1 MITLLFGFL
10 PQTPIDIS
18 AEPRLGSQLAAAL
31 SIEGRRVV
39 PDAEVAS
46 RGYAVRIKGKPWDEV
61 QPLLERGL
69 GVRFRETAPGELL
82 MEVDLSVRERERSLL
97 ALYTNNLDNRIKSG
111 IRTAF
116 KLSPTIP
123 PTPEAMEELDKRFGN
138 PGTGKP
144 DEQDGYAILKG
155 IAGSRAPNQILSGPA
170 LAYFERNS
178 VKTLINRDVWRTGD
192 MYSWR
197 DDRTLAPWVRQRAVA
212 FAREAETRIGR
223 ELSANAD
230 RFSTN
235 AVAEADRKLEAEAR
249 GMSLSHRLHF
259 EPKRGE
265 VMFEFSLVKPKLT
278 EAAWSDRGPLAVFSN
293 LLSFETLRDLMPS
306 DADRD
311 ALQKRRTAMGTAGLP
326 SRTWKRSGQ
335 DTTVSGALLAYAE
348 SENKDLV
355 MEIFPNRDVNLQ
367 ILQSPDA
374 TSGKFPSLGAFLGF
388 AGNPGFDLDMRPVTR
403 AVAGLNAEQTPT
415 GGLLVTNEMAFM
427 DRTRPLPMDTVLAV
441 SRIERER
448 RTLLEFAAESAK
460 LDDNDVQK
468 LAAAEAFPAR
478 GFVASYPVLRWVDRL
493 PDKDKQ
499 AISKALRESGSITFS
514 SRLGN
519 GASRLGQ
526 QISEWM
532 QGSPWYG
539 PRVGSIRTVTLH
551 PTFAKAFADGSEV
564 QIDQS
569 GGLARITVWIKSGT
583 ERVNCYEA
591 TLNGVNPEK

>member
-1 MITLLFGFL
+1 MIPLLFGFL

-46 RGYAVRIKGKPWDEV
+46 RGYAVRIKGKTFDEV
-61 QPLLERGL
+61 KPLLERGL
-69 GVRFRETAPGELL
+69 GIRFRETAPGELM
-82 MEVDLSVRERERSLL
+82 MEVDVSVRERERSLL
-97 ALYTNNLDNRIKSG
+97 ALYTNSLDNRIRNG
-111 IRTAF
+111 IRAAY

-123 PTPEAMEELDKRFGN
+123 PTPETMEELDKRFTSAGAM
-138 PGTGKP
+138 KP

-155 IAGSRAPNQILSGPA
+155 IAGSRAPTHILSGPA

-178 VKTLINRDVWRTGD
+178 VKTLLQRDIWRAGD

-197 DDRTLAPWVRQRAVA
+197 DDRTLAPWVRERAVA
-212 FAREAETRIGR
+212 FAREAESRIGR
-223 ELSANAD
+223 ELSANANG
-230 RFSTN
+230 FSTN

-249 GMSLSHRLHF
+249 GMNLSHRLHF
-259 EPKRGE
+259 EPKKGE
-265 VMFEFSLVKPKLT
+265 VMFEFSLIKPKLT
-278 EAAWSDRGPLAVFSN
+278 ETAWSDRGPLAVFSN
-293 LLSFETLRDLMPS
+293 LLSFESLRNLMPS
-306 DADRD
+306 DADRN
-311 ALQKRRTAMGTAGLP
+311 ALQKRREATGAAGLP
-326 SRTWKRSGQ
+326 ARTWKRNGQ
-335 DTTVSGALLAYAE
+335 DATVSGALLAYAE

-355 MEIFPNRDVNLQ
+355 MEIFPNRDTNLQ
-367 ILQSPDA
+367 VLQSPDA
-374 TSGKFPSLGAFLGF
+374 TSGKLPGLGAFLGF
-388 AGNPGFDLDMRPVTR
+388 AGSPGFDLDMRPATR
-403 AVAGLNAEQTPT
+403 AVAGMSAEATT
-415 GGLLVTNEMAFM
+415 NGGLVITNELAFM
-427 DRTRPLPMDTVLAV
+427 DRIRPFPMETVLAV
-441 SRIERER
+441 SRVERER

-478 GFVASYPVLRWVDRL
+478 GFVASYPVLRWIDRL
-493 PDKDKQ
+493 PEKDKQ
-499 AISKALRESGSITFS
+499 ALRKSLRESGSVTFN

-526 QISEWM
+526 QISQWM

-539 PRVGSIRTVTLH
+539 PRTGSIRTVTLH

-583 ERVNCYEA
+583 ERVSCYEA